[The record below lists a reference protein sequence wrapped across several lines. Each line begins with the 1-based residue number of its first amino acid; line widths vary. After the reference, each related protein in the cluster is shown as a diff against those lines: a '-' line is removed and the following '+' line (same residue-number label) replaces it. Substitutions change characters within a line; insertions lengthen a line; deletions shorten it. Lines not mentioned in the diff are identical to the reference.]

1 MITHGSLFSGIG
13 GFDLAASQM
22 GWQNVFQV
30 EKDAF
35 CQKVLKKNFPNTTRY
50 GDIKNFDGSE
60 YAGKIDVISGGFPCQ
75 PYSLAGKRG
84 GSTDDRALWP
94 EMLRVIEQIKPS
106 FVVAENVAG
115 FTSMDEPT
123 SVIKM
128 ADEKS
133 AYVYFEKVAGRII
146 KDLEGIGY
154 KLPTTAGGEPIIC
167 VIPAC
172 SVGAIHRRERVWI
185 IAYANREGIG
195 DRFRAFGQQ
204 GRTSPEN
211 RGKMLRPQ
219 YGAKCSNIGRPTNP
233 NATYANRQWQLQPG
247 WSIQNIGEWIEY
259 GCSLPYSYSN
269 GQRCWKQHSEDSGNG
284 SGRDS
289 LHAAPFGHV
298 GWYPDSSEILRTAYG
313 IPGRM
318 DGRYSRI
325 KGLGNAIVPQ
335 VAYNIFQFIQN
346 TFFL

>member
-1 MITHGSLFSGIG
+1 MGFLFRKPRNLNTNYIYYFGLHHSLFNMITHGSLFSGIG
-13 GFDLAASQM
+13 GFDLAAARM

-30 EKDAF
+30 EKDTF

-94 EMLRVIEQIKPS
+94 EMLRVIEQIRPA

-115 FTSMDEPT
+115 FTSMDELLG
-123 SVIKM
+123 IAKM

-133 AYVYFEKVAGRII
+133 AYVWFEKVAGRII

-154 KLPTTAGGEPIIC
+154 QLPRTAGGEPILCI
-167 VIPAC
+167 IPAC
-172 SVGAIHRRERVWI
+172 AAGAIHRRERVWI
-185 IAYANREGIG
+185 IAHANSEGIRDQSG
-195 DRFRAFGQQ
+195 TFGQQ

-211 RGKMLRPQ
+211 RGAVLRQ
-219 YGAKCSNIGRPTNP
+219 NHGAPCSGI
-233 NATYANRQWQLQPG
+233 
-247 WSIQNIGEWIEY
+247 
-259 GCSLPYSYSN
+259 GCSTTFDDPDSN
-269 GQRCWKQHSEDSGNG
+269 GQRCRKQHITDSGNG

-289 LHAAPFGHV
+289 IHAAEYGHV

-313 IPGRM
+313 IPGGM

-346 TFFL
+346 TLHVQ

>member
-1 MITHGSLFSGIG
+1 MITHGSLFSGFG
-13 GFDLAASQM
+13 GFDLAASRM

-94 EMLRVIEQIKPS
+94 EMLRVIEQIKPA

-123 SVIKM
+123 SVVKM

-154 KLPTTAGGEPIIC
+154 KLPTSAGGEPIIC

-172 SVGAIHRRERVWI
+172 AVGAIHRRERVWI

-211 RGKMLRPQ
+211 RGAMLRPQ
-219 YGAKCSNIGRPTNP
+219 YGATCSNIGRPTTFDDP
-233 NATYANRQWQLQPG
+233 D
-247 WSIQNIGEWIEY
+247 
-259 GCSLPYSYSN
+259 SN
-269 GQRCWKQHSEDSGNG
+269 GQRCWKQHIADIGNG

-289 LHAAPFGHV
+289 LHAAQYGHV

-313 IPGRM
+313 IPGRL

-346 TFFL
+346 SFNGV